1 MTINSRTLWT
11 SLVTV
16 LVMAIAIVALSAQVP
31 PGRGGSRQPG
41 VGPAH
46 GRGPMG
52 MLRGVDLTD
61 AQREQIR
68 AIVTEQRTGEDS
80 MRKLGEL
87 RRELHTAIF
96 ADTPDPA
103 RIEQLKGAIVEAEAA
118 ALAARI
124 EHQLKIAQVLTPD
137 QRAKV
142 REMPGPGPRGR
153 GARP

>member
-1 MTINSRTLWT
+1 
-11 SLVTV
+11 
-16 LVMAIAIVALSAQVP
+16 
-31 PGRGGSRQPG
+31 
-41 VGPAH
+41 
-46 GRGPMG
+46 